1 MNEKLP
7 ELRERANRL
16 PLLPGVYI
24 MKDARG
30 EVIYVGKAK
39 ALKNRV
45 SSYFR
50 GEHLPK
56 VAAMADKVD
65 DFDVIVV
72 SSEFEALVLEN
83 SLIKRHKPYYNILLK
98 DDKGLSVYPAGQ
110 QKRVPA
116 LYAVEQIPEGRSEIF
131 RPIRRAFRFKGHNR
145 YGVQGVVLPTCTRKF
160 RVTSASRGPA

>member
-1 MNEKLP
+1 MNQKLP
-7 ELRERANRL
+7 ELREKANRL

-72 SSEFEALVLEN
+72 TSEFEALVLEN
-83 SLIKRHKPYYNILLK
+83 SLIKRHKPYYNILLRMTRAIPT
-98 DDKGLSVYPAGQ
+98 SASTPAASTPRSRSRTATPRTG
-110 QKRVPA
+110 RAISAPSA
-116 LYAVEQIPEGRSEIF
+116 EGRS
-131 RPIRRAFRFKGHNR
+131 RG
-145 YGVQGVVLPTCTRKF
+145 
-160 RVTSASRGPA
+160 TS